1 MRFLNPRS
9 LEQCIVY
16 YFSMQTKTCVFC
28 KIEEIFTFLID
39 GENNHVCVQ
48 CLLNIVNSAVLHD
61 EEDRR
66 H

>member
-1 MRFLNPRS
+1 M
-9 LEQCIVY
+9 Y

-28 KIEEIFTFLID
+28 RNEEVFTFPVD
-39 GENNHVCVQ
+39 GENNYVCAK
-48 CLLNIVNSAVLHD
+48 CLLNIVDNAVLQD

>member
-1 MRFLNPRS
+1 M
-9 LEQCIVY
+9 Y

-48 CLLNIVNSAVLHD
+48 CLLNIVNNAVLHD
-61 EEDRR
+61 EEDVR